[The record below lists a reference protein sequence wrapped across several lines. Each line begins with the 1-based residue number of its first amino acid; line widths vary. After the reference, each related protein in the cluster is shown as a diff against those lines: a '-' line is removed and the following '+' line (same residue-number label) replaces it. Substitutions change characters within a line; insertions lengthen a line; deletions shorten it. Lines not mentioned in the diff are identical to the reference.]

1 MTKLTWLSH
10 ATWMIETGSHR
21 ILLDPFF
28 TDNPAA
34 KHSADDFDGVTAIL
48 LSHGHF
54 DHMVDVQSI
63 AKRCGCRVY
72 TIFELAQWLGQNGVD
87 DVTGM
92 NIGGQVE
99 ADFGKIKMTPA
110 VHSSSFPDGR
120 YAGSPAG
127 FLLTIE
133 GKRIYFAC
141 DTAYFGDMKFYAH
154 GADVAVLPIGDLYTM
169 GVDDSINA
177 VKLIEPKM
185 VMPTHYATWPL
196 IAQDGVAW
204 ARRVTEE
211 TGADAKAP
219 KVGEAVEI

>member
-34 KHSADDFDGVTAIL
+34 NHSADDIDGVTAIL

-54 DHMVDVQSI
+54 DHLVDVQSI
-63 AKRCGCRVY
+63 AKRCGSRVY
-72 TIFELAQWLGQNGVD
+72 TIFELAQWLGENGIEN
-87 DVTGM
+87 VTGM

-99 ADFGKIKMTPA
+99 ADFGTVKMTPA
-110 VHSSSFPDGR
+110 IHSSSLPDGR
-120 YAGSPAG
+120 YAGSPTG
-127 FLLTIE
+127 FVLTIE

-154 GADVAVLPIGDLYTM
+154 GVDVAVLPIGDLYTM
-169 GVDDSINA
+169 GVDDSIAA
-177 VKLIEPKM
+177 VKLIEPTM
-185 VMPTHYATWPL
+185 ALPTHYATWPL
-196 IAQDGVAW
+196 IAQDGDAW
-204 ARRVTEE
+204 AKRVTTE

-219 KVGEAVEI
+219 RVGEAIEI